1 MRLLYLTTSYNPA
14 LLDRVHEEFLLRLIE
29 QGHTP
34 TIIVP
39 DSSRQRRQRWQIE
52 TGVITVVRPAV
63 SASRADRALNLIGK
77 YLTEYDYFLTML
89 RAYLIYLR
97 QHPEIDVI
105 HVESVYPLGAVAA
118 VASLFDRRPFVPTI
132 RGGDLIADVRIG
144 YGFARFRRVRVLLH
158 AVWRRAS
165 AVRAV
170 SPGAAAMAQ
179 QFGCPAAKLVI
190 LGRNIRDEYFMSD
203 PSAFRAEARAWL
215 HKHYP
220 QIGERQIIVA
230 AGRLLPVKG
239 FDDLIRAM
247 AALPH
252 AVVLICGPNRLN
264 EDGVDY
270 GAYLTELAQQCGVS
284 ERVIFTGS
292 IPREHMAHYFG
303 GATVVAVPSL
313 IEGGNRTLLEA
324 ATLGVPFVATD
335 TAGTPAFFS
344 SAEGITISPQRPDL
358 LAAALATILAES
370 PIQQAARTAACIARS
385 QQFHS
390 SSVARKLA
398 DVYRYMLDSTLA

>member
-29 QGHTP
+29 QGHTT

-39 DSSRQRRQRWQIE
+39 DPTRQRRQRWQIE
-52 TGVITVVRPAV
+52 TGLITVVRPAV
-63 SASRADRALNLIGK
+63 SATRADRALNLISK
-77 YLTEYDYFLTML
+77 YLTEYDYFLTLL

-97 QHPEIDVI
+97 QHPEIDII

-132 RGGDLIADVRIG
+132 RGGDLIADTTIG
-144 YGFARFRRVRVLLH
+144 YGFARFRRVRMLLH

-179 QFGCPAAKLVI
+179 QFGCPATKLLI
-190 LGRNIRDEYFMSD
+190 LGRNIRNEYFLPD
-203 PSAFRAEARAWL
+203 PTAFRAEARAWL

-252 AVVLICGPNRLN
+252 AVALICGPNR
-264 EDGVDY
+264 VDEAGLDH
-270 GAYLTELAQQCGVS
+270 GAYLAELAQQRGVS
-284 ERVIFTGS
+284 ERVIFTGG
-292 IPREHMAHYFG
+292 IPREQMTRYFG
-303 GATVVAVPSL
+303 GATVLAVPSL

-335 TAGTPAFFS
+335 TAGTPAFFTA
-344 SAEGITISPQRPDL
+344 AEGITIPPQRPDL
-358 LAAALATILAES
+358 LSAALALILAES
-370 PIQQAARTAACIARS
+370 PAQQATRSASCIVRS
-385 QQFHS
+385 QQFRS
-390 SSVARKLA
+390 SSVARRLA
-398 DVYRYMLDSTLA
+398 DVYRHILDTTTA